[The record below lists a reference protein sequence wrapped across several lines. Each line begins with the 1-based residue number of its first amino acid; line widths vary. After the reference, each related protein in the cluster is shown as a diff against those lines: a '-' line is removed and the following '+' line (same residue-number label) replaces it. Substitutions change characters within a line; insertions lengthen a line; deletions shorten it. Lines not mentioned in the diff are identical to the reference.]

1 MKTSEVVQNL
11 KTTLGNT
18 IVGEMEFLNEWT
30 LETNKENLKQLLSF
44 LKQTPEPGYEVL
56 MDLTGIDYLEPF
68 KRTKVVYWLHNPTN
82 YERIRIII
90 YVERDGTLPTVTNL
104 WEGAN
109 WYERELFDLFG
120 IKFEGHP
127 DLKRILMPD
136 DWKGHPL
143 RRDYALTEES
153 VEFKHGVKP
162 KVPSEI
168 IPPNKKNR
176 FNPLGTYVKS
186 NQES

>member
-1 MKTSEVVQNL
+1 MKTIEAVQSLKIKLEKAIVKEVEFRGQTTLEVNLPNL
-11 KTTLGNT
+11 KEVLA
-18 IVGEMEFLNEWT
+18 
-30 LETNKENLKQLLSF
+30 F
-44 LKQTPEPGYEVL
+44 LKEAPEPGFEVL
-56 MDLTGIDYLEPF
+56 MDLTGVDYLEPV

-82 YERIRIII
+82 YERLRVVV
-90 YVERDGTLPTVTNL
+90 YAERDATIPSVTDL
-104 WEGAN
+104 WEGAD
-109 WYERELFDLFG
+109 WYERELYDLFG

-168 IPPNKKNR
+168 IPYAKN
-176 FNPLGTYVKS
+176 
-186 NQES
+186 NQKH